1 MTSNLKEEIIE
12 LIKKLPENATIDDIM
27 YHLYV
32 KKKILADIEEIEQGK
47 VIPHEQ
53 VMENAKK
60 RLEQWLRS
68 WRCYSYRCCFYS
80 WWSRSVSRPLHI
92 YEKTNDTRISF
103 NYLNLFFL
111 KCFRSSR
118 DLIGILLFFLF
129 NSIPN
134 RIRMKPLGK

>member
-32 KKKILADIEEIEQGK
+32 KKKILAGIEEIDQSR

-60 RLEQWLRS
+60 RLEQWL
-68 WRCYSYRCCFYS
+68 
-80 WWSRSVSRPLHI
+80 
-92 YEKTNDTRISF
+92 K
-103 NYLNLFFL
+103 
-111 KCFRSSR
+111 
-118 DLIGILLFFLF
+118 
-129 NSIPN
+129 
-134 RIRMKPLGK
+134 

>member
-32 KKKILADIEEIEQGK
+32 KKKIIAGIEEIEYGK

-60 RLEQWLRS
+60 RLEQWL
-68 WRCYSYRCCFYS
+68 
-80 WWSRSVSRPLHI
+80 
-92 YEKTNDTRISF
+92 K
-103 NYLNLFFL
+103 
-111 KCFRSSR
+111 
-118 DLIGILLFFLF
+118 
-129 NSIPN
+129 
-134 RIRMKPLGK
+134 